1 MVAPTPNQQ
10 TGPDRTP
17 DELPPVVT
25 VDWLKARLDDGQDS
39 DALVL
44 VDVRWY
50 LDGRSGHDAYRAGH
64 IPGAVFVDLD
74 SDLAAPAD
82 AIRGRHPLPTPED
95 FAAALGR
102 AGVGDSTP
110 VVAYDDTGG
119 GSAARLVWML
129 RVLGCPAALLD
140 GGLPAWDGT
149 VATGD
154 ETQPETTRT
163 ARSWPSDRFLDTATV
178 HALLDDPTALLVDAR
193 ARGRY
198 TGQEPASVDPRPG
211 HVPGAHNAPWQ
222 DLLDTSG
229 ELGSPERVR
238 NRFTALG
245 IPDDGRSPIAY
256 CGSGVSACLD
266 LIAME
271 HAGLPAGRLY
281 VGSWSAWGADRSL
294 PNETTP

>member
-1 MVAPTPNQQ
+1 M
-10 TGPDRTP
+10 
-17 DELPPVVT
+17 PPIVT
-25 VDWLKARLDDGQDS
+25 VDWLRHHVETGPTPDDL
-39 DALVL
+39 AL

-50 LDGRSGHDAYRAGH
+50 LDGRSGLDAYRAGH

-74 SDLAAPAD
+74 TDLAAPAD
-82 AIRGRHPLPTPED
+82 SVNGRHPLPTPDD

-102 AGVGDSTP
+102 AGVGDATP

-129 RVLGCPAALLD
+129 RVLGLPAALLD
-140 GGLPAWDGT
+140 GGLPAWDGD

-154 ETQPETTRT
+154 EFRPPT
-163 ARSWPSDRFLDTATV
+163 ARTTLPWPDDRFLDTATV
-178 HALLDDPTALLVDAR
+178 RGLLDDPSTLLVDAR

-198 TGQEPASVDPRPG
+198 TGQEPAAVDPRPG
-211 HVPGAHNAPWQ
+211 HVPGAYNAPWQ
-222 DLLDTSG
+222 DLLDASG
-229 ELGSPERVR
+229 QLGSPERVR
-238 NRFTALG
+238 ARLTELG
-245 IPDDGRSPIAY
+245 VPDDARNPIAY

-266 LIAME
+266 LVAME

-281 VGSWSAWGADRSL
+281 VGSWSAWGADHTL